1 MESTRIT
8 LRPYRSTDVDDLL
21 LWGGDDR
28 VTKSIHFN
36 TLTSKEDALT
46 FIEKSSIPW
55 RRSIC
60 IDDRSIGIVVARPG
74 SDDDRCRAE
83 IGYALAVDYWGQGI
97 TPKAV
102 KMAIPLIFNDFPEIV
117 RLQALS
123 DANNRA
129 SHRVLEKAGFVKE
142 GMFRK
147 YFYFK
152 GEIKDVVLYSL
163 LSTDSVPSLDP

>member
-1 MESTRIT
+1 MDFSRIT

-21 LWGGDDR
+21 SWASDDR
-28 VTKSIHFN
+28 VIRSIHF
-36 TLTSKEDALT
+36 TKLTSKEDALT
-46 FIEKSSIPW
+46 FIDKSTIPW

-60 IDDRSIGIVVARPG
+60 VDDRSIGIMVARPG
-74 SDDDRCRAE
+74 SGDDRCRAE
-83 IGYALAVDYWGQGI
+83 IGYALAVEYWGQGI

-102 KMAIPLIFNDFPEIV
+102 KMAIPLILEEFPEIV

-123 DANNRA
+123 DAENKA
-129 SHRVLEKAGFVKE
+129 SHRVLEKAGFIKE

-152 GEIKDVVLYSL
+152 GEIKDVVLYSF
-163 LSTDSVPSLDP
+163 LSTDPIPS